1 MTVNVV
7 QRKIHLLNDFTQIV
21 SDLVG
26 KLNKLIYSNALLGH
40 DKLLKNLSRND
51 TFLFEYM
58 PLECATQLNHTS
70 TPRKNLMSEQIAQRW
85 LDDSAQTASEGDFAA
100 HMNLISK
107 EVQVHGVPEFEVI
120 GYQDW
125 FNQCQHEFANKV
137 LASLHYDGLKMVATT
152 EQRVMFKTVEVSL
165 TNEGEQSQSGVE
177 VVLAKEDDG
186 QWRVIQERILSD
198 DETRHAGLPL
208 GQ

>member
-1 MTVNVV
+1 
-7 QRKIHLLNDFTQIV
+7 
-21 SDLVG
+21 
-26 KLNKLIYSNALLGH
+26 
-40 DKLLKNLSRND
+40 
-51 TFLFEYM
+51 
-58 PLECATQLNHTS
+58 
-70 TPRKNLMSEQIAQRW
+70 MSEQIAQRW
-85 LDDSAQTASEGDFAA
+85 LDDSAQTASAGNFSA

-125 FNQCQHEFANKV
+125 FNQCEHEFANNV
-137 LASLHYDGLKMVATT
+137 LASLHYSGLKMIAAT
-152 EQRVMFKTVEVSL
+152 EQRVMFKTIEVSL

-177 VVLAKEDDG
+177 VVLAKENDG